1 MSEFD
6 SQEAILPADQSRK
19 RLDRLRSSF
28 QAGVFGG
35 LAGGITIWI
44 YEALVWVG
52 VQHLLPLSGIP
63 PNATGLVFGKR
74 FQLAI
79 GAWAYPLGTTIHFA
93 FAIVWGVLF
102 AMLWPMARRRG
113 YEATL
118 IAIPYAALAW
128 VVMHVAI
135 SITSNDHPN
144 YQDPAVIIGGVM
156 SHIFFTVP
164 MALVVKRLMHHV
176 GVDDGTCE

>member
-1 MSEFD
+1 MNELDSED
-6 SQEAILPADQSRK
+6 ATLPTK
-19 RLDRLRSSF
+19 RLHSRFAPLRSSVR
-28 QAGVFGG
+28 AGALGG
-35 LAGGITIWI
+35 LVGGMTIWV
-44 YEALVWVG
+44 YEAIVWVG
-52 VQHLLPLSGIP
+52 AQHLLPMSGIP
-63 PNATGLVFGKR
+63 PNAAGLVFGKR

-93 FAIVWGVLF
+93 FAIAWGVLF
-102 AMLWPMARRRG
+102 AMLWPKARRRG

-135 SITSNDHPN
+135 SIASNDHPN
-144 YQDPAVIIGGVM
+144 YLDPTVILGGVM

-164 MALVVKRLMHHV
+164 MALVVKGQMHSV
-176 GVDDGTCE
+176 GGEK